1 MTKPFIIQD
10 GNERLSQTAGL
21 ALIGALLA
29 QTHLAERVN
38 QIHLP
43 TCLAPEI
50 PHSDVV
56 SAMIGLHCLGMPK
69 FAAIELFRDD
79 PFFAQSLGLT
89 TCPSEPTLRQ
99 RLDGVETTFDRIVKE
114 ESARLLRQRIPALA
128 PLITSAGAFVPLD
141 VDVSPFDQSGSQKE
155 GVSNTYKNF
164 PGYAPILAY
173 LGREGY
179 LVNAELREGKQ
190 HCQAGTPAFLR
201 ETFTYARQITDHAL
215 LLRLDAGNDSH
226 DNIIEGLAAGVDWII
241 KRNLRK
247 ESLEDWLALA
257 KQRGT
262 ASHPRAGKTVWRG
275 ETVRQ
280 VPGVATPLRIVFE
293 VTERTSTLTGQLLLV
308 PDIEAD
314 TYWTSLPCPPEEV
327 IALYHD
333 HGTSEQFHSELKTD
347 MHLERLPSTWFATNA
362 VVLLLGTMAY
372 NLLRLC
378 GQESLWPPDGLP
390 ESWPPYRRPATRR
403 RLRLVIQDFMLVACR
418 LITRARTWR
427 ISFGRYFPWKTVWAR
442 LYDTFTTPV
451 PAHTQRA

>member
-1 MTKPFIIQD
+1 MITPFTIQD

-29 QTHLAERVN
+29 NTHLAERVN
-38 QIHLP
+38 QVPLP
-43 TCLAPEI
+43 TCLAPDI
-50 PHSDVV
+50 AHGDIVT
-56 SAMIGLHCLGMPK
+56 AMIGLQCLGMPT
-69 FAAIELFRDD
+69 FAAIEPFRDD

-99 RLDGVETTFDRIVKE
+99 RLDRVETAFDHILKD

-128 PLITSAGAFVPLD
+128 PLITSERTFVPLD

-155 GVSNTYKNF
+155 GVSNTYKNVL
-164 PGYAPILAY
+164 GYAPIFGY

-201 ETFTYARQITDHAL
+201 ETFAYARQITDHAL
-215 LLRLDAGNDSH
+215 LLRLDAGNDSV
-226 DNIIEGLAAGVDWII
+226 DNLTECLAADVDWII

-257 KQRGT
+257 KLRGT
-262 ASHPRAGKTVWRG
+262 ASHPRTGKTLWRG
-275 ETVRQ
+275 ETFRQ

-293 VTERTSTLTGQLLLV
+293 VTERTMTLTGQLLLV
-308 PDIEAD
+308 PELEVD
-314 TYWTSLPCPPEEV
+314 TYWTSVACPPEEV

-333 HGTSEQFHSELKTD
+333 HGTSEQFHAELKTD

-362 VVLLLGTMAY
+362 LVLLLGMVAY

-378 GQESLWPPDGLP
+378 GQESLWPPDGCAEP
-390 ESWPPYRRPATRR
+390 RPAFRRPATRR
-403 RLRLVIQDFMLVACR
+403 RLRIVIQDLMVVACR
-418 LITRARTWR
+418 LVTRARTWR
-427 ISFGRYFPWKTVWAR
+427 ISFGRYFAWKPAWIR
-442 LYDTFTTPV
+442 LYHTFTAAIPAQTP
-451 PAHTQRA
+451 RA